1 MTETTRRA
9 PTPTVPHRVA
19 AAIATA
25 LAIAILIASA
35 PAPSGASTASQSPEH
50 AIDRGAL
57 LYRIHCANCHGDDG
71 EGDGP
76 MADLLTEQPT
86 DLTRLPHT
94 AEGGFPADEVRA
106 AIDGREA
113 IASHGRQEMPVWG
126 LTFQQRGRDTDQE
139 AEVRGRIDDLIA
151 FLRSIQERPVDDGSG
166 HGDDDQGPSANGN
179 EPLVS
184 RPRPRAIA
192 S

>member
-1 MTETTRRA
+1 MVEITCRE
-9 PTPTVPHRVA
+9 PTPAGSRPAAAAVA
-19 AAIATA
+19 AALAAAA
-25 LAIAILIASA
+25 LLASA
-35 PAPSGASTASQSPEH
+35 PAPSRASAATQSPEH

-57 LYRIHCANCHGDDG
+57 LYRIHCANCHGDGG

-76 MADLLTEQPT
+76 MAEVLTERPP
-86 DLTRLPHT
+86 DLTRLPRT

-113 IASHGRQEMPVWG
+113 ILSHGRQEMPVWG

-151 FLRSIQERPVDDGSG
+151 FLRSIQE
-166 HGDDDQGPSANGN
+166 PSADDEQAARVLGKRVGV
-179 EPLVS
+179 EMVEAADPSAALD
-184 RPRPRAIA
+184 
-192 S
+192 